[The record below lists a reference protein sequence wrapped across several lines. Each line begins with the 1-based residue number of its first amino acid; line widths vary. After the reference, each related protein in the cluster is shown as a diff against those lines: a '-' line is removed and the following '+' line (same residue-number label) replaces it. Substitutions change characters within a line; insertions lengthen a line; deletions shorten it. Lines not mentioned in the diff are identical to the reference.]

1 MNKGRSKAVEDVLA
15 GMAVEVREAVL
26 RVEKLAQAGMFDVPD
41 EWAEVEGYLRY
52 HIDAIAE
59 KGEGMSDEDRAMVRG
74 IARDGD
80 LVLLLQVT
88 ELIRATAMLQMQ
100 EPQCPFEYLSGYTEA
115 VGLLAVM

>member
-1 MNKGRSKAVEDVLA
+1 MSKGSKTYERV
-15 GMAVEVREAVL
+15 MAEMASEVREAVL
-26 RVEKLAQAGMFDVPD
+26 RVEELARAGMFDKPS

-59 KGEGMSDEDRAMVRG
+59 KGEGLSEEDRAMMRR
-74 IARDGD
+74 IAREGD

-88 ELIRATAMLQMQ
+88 ELIRATAMLKMR
-100 EPQCPFEYLSGYTEA
+100 EPQRPFEYLSGYTEA